1 MIHSWES
8 WEAKNC
14 TVVSEIRDY
23 KITKLPEEY
32 LKGCEMIN
40 MGYFE
45 KIWKMLK
52 ASKPFSFFCAS
63 ANIYLTEPVYKL
75 INSRIA
81 KEGEKKKYGCKGI

>member
-1 MIHSWES
+1 M
-8 WEAKNC
+8 
-14 TVVSEIRDY
+14 SEIRDY
-23 KITKLPEEY
+23 KITKLPKEY

-81 KEGEKKKYGCKGI
+81 KEGEKKKSMVAKGYRGQGIMFLWRNKLT